1 VQEWQGGTCA
11 GEIGGPTDT
20 YMMGAEY
27 TFNSNDGYF
36 EGLVRGFRAGIIT
49 QEDYTNLTQCE
60 TLEDLKL
67 HLQTTDYGNFLAN
80 EPSPLSVSTIEEK
93 LKEKMVAEFQHIRH
107 QAVEPL
113 ATFLDFMTYGYMIDN
128 VIFLLTGTRHKRD
141 MTELLPKCHPLGM
154 FEEIGALTIATTPA
168 ELYSSV
174 LKDTPLGPFMA
185 KCMTAPDLDE
195 LNIEIIR
202 NTLYKEYLETFHKF
216 CQELGDPTSN
226 VMNKILQFEADRR
239 AFNITV
245 NSFGTELSKDERAKL
260 YPTIGTLFP
269 EGLNKLKDCNDHEE
283 VQAVVRYYDE
293 YAPLF
298 AEAGNRGVGE
308 KTLEDRFF
316 EYEVKVNV
324 AAFEQQF
331 HYGVFYALLKLK
343 EQEARNI
350 VWISECIAQRHK
362 AKIDN
367 YIPLFQVEIL

>member
-1 VQEWQGGTCA
+1 MSCGG
-11 GEIGGPTDT
+11 EYDGPTDQ
-20 YMMGAEY
+20 YMWGAEY
-27 TFNSNDGYF
+27 MFNVDDGYF
-36 EGLVRGFRAGIIT
+36 EGLVRGFRFGILD
-49 QEDYTNLTQCE
+49 EADYANLCQCE

-67 HLQTTDYGNFLAN
+67 HLATTDYGHFLQN

-93 LKEKMVAEFQHIRH
+93 LKEKMVSEFQHLRS

-113 ATFLDFMTYGYMIDN
+113 ATFMDFITYSYMIDN

-141 MTELLPKCHPLGM
+141 MAELLPKCHPLGM
-154 FEEIGALTIATTPA
+154 FEEIGALTIAATPA
-168 ELYSSV
+168 ELYNSV
-174 LKDTPLGPFMA
+174 LKDTPLGPFMQ

-216 CQELGDPTSN
+216 CMDLGNPTAE
-226 VMNKILQFEADRR
+226 VMNSILQFEADRR

-245 NSFGTELSKDERAKL
+245 NSFGTELTNDERAKL
-260 YPTIGTLFP
+260 YPTIGVLHP
-269 EGLNKLKDCNDHEE
+269 EGLTKLKDCNDHEE
-283 VQAVVRYYDE
+283 VQAVVRLYDE

-298 AEAGNRGVGE
+298 EDSNGE

-316 EYEVKVNV
+316 EHEVKINC

-331 HYGVFYALLKLK
+331 HYGVFYALTKLK
-343 EQEARNI
+343 EQEQRNI

-362 AKIDN
+362 AKITN
-367 YIPLFQVEIL
+367 YIPIFNVEVL